1 MKEYRVKW
9 CLPSAPENTF
19 LSTELDNDSY
29 DLVENEYS
37 YDSFELVLP
46 RQDLGDWCKVKTAQD
61 TIVISDFSI
70 NNVSVTG
77 NAIYQGNLN
86 LGDYI
91 QIEGEYF
98 LVVNKSEVDG
108 IKSANLSRNVGFTQR
123 KQLHNATKY
132 RPIIA
137 YINGF
142 FTPVGTEA
150 NIFDE
155 DGLLVYMGV
164 IEGVTTSGKNVVIN
178 MDSIIKSLDKD
189 YYYNYKI
196 FYDFNLPN
204 WQYVTLQLI
213 LETLLDGVVVFAPD
227 FWAGL
232 PKFIVERQIRENNK
246 LNPWTTLLEMMKLRN
261 AYIQRKD
268 GIFYVNTLTLT
279 SPFSS
284 SPTNVSIYDK
294 MDLEGGYNVQL
305 ASTFTKASC
314 NFRVLRGED
323 GEYKRVVEGAISG
336 VTKVGEVTEVDIKLE
351 KPIYL
356 DTGYVPPLLQEP
368 DKPDEI
374 TYLLSAIAGVRGLV
388 YGYVTIVTIPDHTYV
403 IGQRYKLTEVEEENK
418 PDFMHFIPNS
428 VDTIA
433 LCYSANKLECKFII
447 IENIVKNPISP
458 AVLVKAIST
467 TQLETFTSVTPNGG
481 GLYTD
486 KDTLEEARNPDYLYN
501 YFDTGINVQIMNAE
515 NYTKHTEG
523 LLYYVTPSRIEVDGA
538 SPFVVG
544 HWYILEYNK
553 DFASE
558 NYLMEHL
565 RMGGGTI

>member
-1 MKEYRVKW
+1 MKEYKVKW
-9 CLPSAPENTF
+9 CLPASPENTF

-46 RQDLGDWCKVKTAQD
+46 RQDLGEWCKVKTAQD

-70 NNVSVTG
+70 NNVAVTG
-77 NAIYQGNLN
+77 NAIYQGNID
-86 LGDYI
+86 LGDYV

-98 LVVNKSEVDG
+98 LVVSKSEVDG

-155 DGLLVYMGV
+155 DGFLVYMGV
-164 IEGVTTSGKNVVIN
+164 IESVNTSGKNVVIS
-178 MDSIIKSLDKD
+178 MDSIIKSLDRD
-189 YYYNYKI
+189 YYYNYKD
-196 FYDFNLPN
+196 FYDFNLPDWKN
-204 WQYVTLQLI
+204 VTLQLI
-213 LETLLDGVVVFAPD
+213 LEALLDNVVVFAPN
-227 FWAGL
+227 FWTGL
-232 PKFIVERQIRENNK
+232 PEFVVERQIRENK
-246 LNPWTTLLEMMKLRN
+246 LNPWATLLEIMKLRN
-261 AYIQRKD
+261 AYIQRK
-268 GIFYVNTLTLT
+268 GGVFYVNTITLT

-284 SPTNVSIYDK
+284 SPINTSIYDK
-294 MDLEGGYNVQL
+294 MDLEGGYNMQL

-314 NFRVLRGED
+314 KFRVLRGED
-323 GEYKRVVEGAISG
+323 EDYERVVEGAISG
-336 VTKVGEVTEVDIKLE
+336 VTKVGEVIEVDVELE
-351 KPIYL
+351 KPIFL
-356 DTGYVPPLLQEP
+356 RTGYIPSLTQEP
-368 DKPDEI
+368 NSDDEI

-388 YGYVTIVTIPDHTYV
+388 YGYVTLVTIPDHTYV
-403 IGQRYKLTEVEEENK
+403 IGRRYKLTEIEEENK
-418 PDFMHFIPNS
+418 ADLMHFIPNS
-428 VDTIA
+428 IDTVA
-433 LCYSANKLECKFII
+433 LCYSVNKLECKFII

-458 AVLVKAIST
+458 AIKLKATST
-467 TQLETFTSVTPNGG
+467 TQLEHFGVLLTEFGG

-486 KDTLEEARNPDYLYN
+486 KETLEEARNPEYLYN
-501 YFDTGINVQIMNAE
+501 YFDTDMNVQIMNVAD
-515 NYTKHTEG
+515 YTKHTEG
-523 LLYYVTPSRIEVDGA
+523 ILYYVTPNKIEVDGA

-544 HWYILEYNK
+544 QWYILEYNK
-553 DFASE
+553 DFAGD